1 MSALNSAQISQFFDA
16 DLHIRCERSDVPFD
30 VFHVAPFSVNSM
42 FTVNNGSKHFVYCQH
57 SFFTFLTFRFI
68 MKVGNGAFTMKDF
81 DVLLGSVLR
90 EYRENRKMTQ
100 SEVAKLLHVTKMTIS
115 HWETGKRSMKAEDL
129 KRYCKVLDV
138 DVQEVLERT

>member
-1 MSALNSAQISQFFDA
+1 
-16 DLHIRCERSDVPFD
+16 
-30 VFHVAPFSVNSM
+30 
-42 FTVNNGSKHFVYCQH
+42 
-57 SFFTFLTFRFI
+57 
-68 MKVGNGAFTMKDF
+68 MKDF

-115 HWETGKRSMKAEDL
+115 HWETGQRSMKAEDL

>member
-1 MSALNSAQISQFFDA
+1 
-16 DLHIRCERSDVPFD
+16 
-30 VFHVAPFSVNSM
+30 
-42 FTVNNGSKHFVYCQH
+42 
-57 SFFTFLTFRFI
+57 

-81 DVLLGSVLR
+81 DALLGSVLR